1 MYLKNPYFCRMIK
14 HFVWLFSVL
23 FLLQSCNK
31 TFENALKSDDPQ
43 YILQI
48 ANQMYEEDKWDK
60 ALELYQKISA
70 NFAGTSQAE
79 DIAWRGAYANF
90 YDKNYPL
97 AAKQFKNFF
106 LGFNKSE
113 RAEEALYMSA
123 FSYYKGSPEYNLDQ
137 SNTIEA
143 MKELQGFID
152 VYPNSKRVAEA
163 NRLISELRY
172 KLEQKYFEIAK
183 SYFTTLYY
191 KSAANNF
198 ANFIDD
204 YPDSHYR
211 EEAYMYLMKSKAELA
226 LQSIFD
232 KKELRLKDAITTYL
246 LFSKNYP
253 NSKYS
258 TEAKEYYNKLESEL
272 KNHQRILKNNQ

>member
-1 MYLKNPYFCRMIK
+1 MIK
-14 HFVWLFSVL
+14 HFIWFFSVL

-31 TFENALKSDDPQ
+31 TFEEALKSDDPQ

-48 ANQMYEEDKWDK
+48 ADQMYEEKRWDK
-60 ALELYQKISA
+60 ALELYQKITASY
-70 NFAGTSQAE
+70 AGTPQAE
-79 DIAWRGAYANF
+79 EIAWKGAYANF

-143 MKELQGFID
+143 IKELQGFID
-152 VYPNSKRVAEA
+152 VYPDSDKVAEA
-163 NRLISELRY
+163 NQLINELRK
-172 KLEQKYFEIAK
+172 KLEKKYFEIAK

-198 ANFIDD
+198 ENFIDD
-204 YPDSHYR
+204 YPDSNYR
-211 EEAYMYLMKSKAELA
+211 EEAYMYLVKSKAELA
-226 LQSIFD
+226 LQSVFD
-232 KKELRLKDAITTYL
+232 KKELRLKEAITTYR
-246 LFSKNYP
+246 LFSRNYP
-253 NSKYS
+253 QSKY
-258 TEAKEYYNKLESEL
+258 AKEAADYYKKIENELEH
-272 KNHQRILKNNQ
+272 HQKILKNNQ